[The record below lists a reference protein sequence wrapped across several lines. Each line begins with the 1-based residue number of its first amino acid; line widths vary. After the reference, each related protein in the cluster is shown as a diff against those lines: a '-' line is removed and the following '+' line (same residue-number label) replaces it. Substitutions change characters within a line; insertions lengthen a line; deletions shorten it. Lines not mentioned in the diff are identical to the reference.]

1 MTLRLASEGDA
12 EAILSIYAP
21 FCRDTA
27 VSFETE
33 PPTVEQM
40 RLRIAKTVKTLP
52 WLVCEGEHG
61 AILGYAYASS
71 HRERAAYRWAVD
83 VSVYVRDGLRRKGL
97 GRALYTALFDV
108 LRLQGYYTALAA
120 TTVPNAGSIGLH
132 QAMGFQ
138 PVGIYRNIGFKC
150 GAWRDVA
157 WWQLALS
164 QPAEEPEPPRDLRAV
179 MQSAAWR
186 DALLSGVSL
195 LA

>member
-1 MTLRLASEGDA
+1 MTLRLVNEGDA

-21 FCRDTA
+21 FCRNTA

-40 RLRIAKTVKTLP
+40 RMRIARTVKALP
-52 WLVCEGEHG
+52 WLVCERDDG
-61 AILGYAYASS
+61 AILGYAYASR
-71 HRERAAYRWAVD
+71 HRERAAYCWAVD
-83 VSVYVRDGLRRKGL
+83 VSVYVREGLRRRGL
-97 GRALYTALFDV
+97 GRALYTALFEV

-120 TTVPNAGSIGLH
+120 TTVPNSGSIGLH

-138 PVGIYRNIGFKC
+138 PVGICRNIGFKC

-164 QPAEEPEPPRDLRAV
+164 QPAEEPEPPRDLGTV
-179 MQSAAWR
+179 MQAAAWHAALQSGI
-186 DALLSGVSL
+186 ALL
-195 LA
+195 A